1 MKRDAEN
8 IEDIRLEIGTPT
20 LVTVDWKHRSGCAV
34 LFDDKSLFYR
44 ARKKKNML
52 LENHCYYIHIH
63 TNLSPNAFESD

>member
-44 ARKKKNML
+44 ARKKKKHAIGEPL
-52 LENHCYYIHIH
+52 LLHSYTYKFI
-63 TNLSPNAFESD
+63 SKRV